1 MLQFANL
8 IFRLC
13 KIFFKNMTS
22 ENENI
27 FVEDIIAEAEKSS
40 GDIQDGVVDKLQSL
54 LKDEFCSEESSNAT
68 ITQIAKNLIE
78 EQVKEL

>member
-1 MLQFANL
+1 
-8 IFRLC
+8 
-13 KIFFKNMTS
+13 MTS